1 MKKLLA
7 NFESLNENNM
17 TEIKTDF
24 EIRQAEEEDV
34 PEILELIKALAEF
47 ENLSDEVIAT
57 EELLKTTLFGIN
69 SPAEVQIAYDKNKTL
84 GFALYFRTFST
95 FLGRPGIYL
104 EDLYVRENARGKGVG
119 EALLRRLAQRT
130 REIGGGRLEWAVLN
144 WNEPAIGFYQKMGAA
159 PLDEW
164 TTYRV
169 TGINLQELAED

>member
-1 MKKLLA
+1 
-7 NFESLNENNM
+7 M

-47 ENLSDEVIAT
+47 ENLSDEVVAT
-57 EELLKTTLFGIN
+57 EELLKKTLFGIN
-69 SPAEVQIAYDKNKTL
+69 SPAEVQIAYDKNNTL
-84 GFALYFRTFST
+84 GFALYFRSFST

-169 TGINLQELAED
+169 TGKNLQELAED

>member
-1 MKKLLA
+1 
-7 NFESLNENNM
+7 M

-47 ENLSDEVIAT
+47 ENLSDEVVAT
-57 EELLKTTLFGIN
+57 EELLKIKLFGIN
-69 SPAEVQIAYDKNKTL
+69 SPAEVQIAYNKNKTL

-169 TGINLQELAED
+169 TGKNLQELAED

>member
-1 MKKLLA
+1 
-7 NFESLNENNM
+7 M

-47 ENLSDEVIAT
+47 ENLSDEVVAT
-57 EELLKTTLFGIN
+57 EELLKITLFGIN
-69 SPAEVQIAYDKNKTL
+69 SPAEVQIAYDKNNIL
-84 GFALYFRTFST
+84 GFALYFRSFST

-169 TGINLQELAED
+169 TGKNLQELAED

>member
-1 MKKLLA
+1 
-7 NFESLNENNM
+7 M

-47 ENLSDEVIAT
+47 ENLSKEVVAT
-57 EELLKTTLFGIN
+57 EELLKITLFGIN
-69 SPAEVQIAYDKNKTL
+69 SPAEVQIAYDKNNTL
-84 GFALYFRTFST
+84 GFALYFRSFST

-119 EALLRRLAQRT
+119 EALLRRLAKRT

-169 TGINLQELAED
+169 TGKNLQELAED

>member
-1 MKKLLA
+1 
-7 NFESLNENNM
+7 M

-47 ENLSDEVIAT
+47 ENLSDEVVAT
-57 EELLKTTLFGIN
+57 EELLKIKLFGIN
-69 SPAEVQIAYDKNKTL
+69 SPAEVQIAFDKNNTL
-84 GFALYFRTFST
+84 GFALYFRSFST

-119 EALLRRLAQRT
+119 EALLSRLAQRT

-169 TGINLQELAED
+169 TGKNLQELAED

>member
-1 MKKLLA
+1 
-7 NFESLNENNM
+7 M

-47 ENLSDEVIAT
+47 ENLSDEVVAT
-57 EELLKTTLFGIN
+57 EELLKITLFGIN

-104 EDLYVRENARGKGVG
+104 EDLYVRESARGKGVG
-119 EALLRRLAQRT
+119 EALLPPISSTDAGNWRRTPPISSTDAGNWRRT
-130 REIGGGRLEWAVLN
+130 FGMVSS
-144 WNEPAIGFYQKMGAA
+144 
-159 PLDEW
+159 
-164 TTYRV
+164 
-169 TGINLQELAED
+169 

>member
-1 MKKLLA
+1 
-7 NFESLNENNM
+7 M

-47 ENLSDEVIAT
+47 ENLSGEVVAT
-57 EELLKTTLFGIN
+57 EELLQITLFGIN
-69 SPAEVQIAYDKNKTL
+69 SPAEVQIAYDKYKTL

-104 EDLYVRENARGKGVG
+104 EDLYVRESARGKGVG
-119 EALLRRLAQRT
+119 EALLRLLAQRA
-130 REIGGGRLEWAVLN
+130 REIGGGRLEWSVLN
-144 WNEPAIGFYQKMGAA
+144 WNEAAIKFYQKMGAS

-164 TTYRV
+164 TMFRV
-169 TGINLQELAED
+169 TGNKLKELAEE

>member
-1 MKKLLA
+1 
-7 NFESLNENNM
+7 M

-47 ENLSDEVIAT
+47 ENLSEEVVAT
-57 EELLKTTLFGIN
+57 EELLKITLFGIN
-69 SPAEVQIAYDKNKTL
+69 SPAEVQIAYDKNNIL
-84 GFALYFRTFST
+84 GFALYFRSFST

-130 REIGGGRLEWAVLN
+130 LEIGGGRLEWAVLN

-169 TGINLQELAED
+169 TGKNLQELAED

>member
-1 MKKLLA
+1 
-7 NFESLNENNM
+7 M

-47 ENLSDEVIAT
+47 ENLSEEVVAT
-57 EELLKTTLFGIN
+57 EELLKITLFGIN
-69 SPAEVQIAYDKNKTL
+69 SPAEVQIAYDKNNIL
-84 GFALYFRTFST
+84 GFALYFRSFST

-169 TGINLQELAED
+169 TGKNLQELAED

>member
-1 MKKLLA
+1 
-7 NFESLNENNM
+7 M

-47 ENLSDEVIAT
+47 ENLSDEVVAT
-57 EELLKTTLFGIN
+57 EELLKITLFGKN
-69 SPAEVQIAYDKNKTL
+69 SPAEVQIAYDKNNTL
-84 GFALYFRTFST
+84 GFALYFRSFST

-104 EDLYVRENARGKGVG
+104 EDLYVRESARGKGVG

-130 REIGGGRLEWAVLN
+130 LEIGGGRLEWSVLN
-144 WNEPAIGFYQKMGAA
+144 WKEAAIKFYQKMGAS

-164 TTYRV
+164 TMFRV
-169 TGINLQELAED
+169 TGNKLKELTEE